1 LAKNDWHHQV
11 TRFPTFLLALVLGA
25 QRLAFAQEVTA
36 RLGAARTIKSAILNE
51 DRKVVVHLPATYD
64 ASGKSYPVLYLLD
77 GTDAFLLE
85 MIAIT
90 NRLRNDGNAPEMIIV
105 AIQNRNRD
113 RDMMPVV
120 AKDYPGPPRAEAFL
134 AFLEKELVPDIEKTY
149 RTAQP
154 RILQGK
160 SLSGLFT
167 VYALLA
173 KPTVFDAYVACSAG
187 WFAENNQSFLAMG
200 NRAFQNVE
208 SFANRRVFMA
218 NSLRDQY
225 DPDQTIHRQMVEFS
239 KLVKDKLRDAI
250 SYRYETYQDYPHVPF
265 PCLYDG
271 LRFVT
276 AEQAKK

>member
-1 LAKNDWHHQV
+1 MSRVPRLLIL
-11 TRFPTFLLALVLGA
+11 LLAMVLAA
-25 QRLAFAQEVTA
+25 QRLIFAQELSA
-36 RLGAARTIKSAILNE
+36 KLGVARTMKSTILNE
-51 DRKVVVHLPATYD
+51 DRKVLVHLPAGYD
-64 ASGKSYPVLYLLD
+64 TSGKSYPVLYLLD
-77 GTDAFLLE
+77 GTQASLLE

-90 NRLRNDGNAPEMIIV
+90 NRLRGDRNAPEMIIV
-105 AIQNRNRD
+105 AVENTNRD

-134 AFLEKELVPDIEKTY
+134 GFLEKELVPDIERTY

-154 RILQGK
+154 RILEGK

-173 KPTVFDAYVACSAG
+173 RPTGFNAYVGCSAG
-187 WFAENNQSFLAMG
+187 WFAENDDYFLALST
-200 NRAFQNVE
+200 RAFRTVE

-225 DPDQTIHRQMVEFS
+225 DPDQTIHRQMMKFS
-239 KLVKDKLRDAI
+239 SLVKEKLGDAI

-276 AEQAKK
+276 ASQPTK

>member
-1 LAKNDWHHQV
+1 MSYAP
-11 TRFPTFLLALVLGA
+11 RFLTLLLLSALGT
-25 QRLAFAQEVTA
+25 QRLVFAQEVSA
-36 RLGAARTIKSAILNE
+36 KLGVARTVKSAILNE
-51 DRKVVVHLPATYD
+51 DRRVLVHLPATYD
-64 ASGKSYPVLYLLD
+64 TSGKSYPVLYLLD
-77 GTDAFLLE
+77 GTQTFLLE

-90 NRLRNDGNAPEMIIV
+90 NRLRNDRNAPEMIIV
-105 AIQNRNRD
+105 AIENTNRD

-134 AFLEKELVPDIEKTY
+134 GFLEKELVPDIEKTY

-173 KPTVFDAYVACSAG
+173 RPTAFNAYVACSAG
-187 WFAENNQSFLAMG
+187 WFAENNEYFLAMS
-200 NRAFQNVE
+200 NRAFQKVE

-225 DPDQTIHRQMVEFS
+225 DPDQTIHRQMIQLS
-239 KLVKDKLRDAI
+239 GLVKDRLGEAI

-276 AEQAKK
+276 AERPKK